1 MFPHLCLLHLSFH
14 SLTETNNTHLLQSL
28 AGEIQKDN
36 VLPTLDTL
44 LSVHIVHSHVMLSRI
59 VNKLTYTPLLPSI
72 KLQSCHSLLESDD
85 EYPEMIQIIS
95 DLNSLFLLW
104 EQNAVI
110 STMIQVANFQKTN
123 PVNVISLKNSAVLDP
138 GAPVLSS
145 QSNSISVDLTSTET
159 APPTEDHNDIANVDS
174 MIAQQLVSN
183 VSLLT
188 TYSKMGTLRN
198 PAETNLLTRSHT
210 LPAEAPAATTA
221 ATVSPP
227 PSPRSKK
234 SNSKKKEKSEK
245 KESKKKKKT
254 PGPTKTKSQ
263 TNIPTHGSIK
273 VEMAPHCHLARIE
286 GLSEYD
292 KVIANAMFL
301 CQGLGYGFMCG
312 GGEGI
317 DPKYL
322 NSESPEEF
330 SEEYVERLIVLKKQL
345 VETEAALLP
354 IYDDLNQL
362 PLSIVSSQHRNIH
375 GTILSLYVTLS
386 QISFQL
392 NHRKDANA
400 FIEKYTNY
408 CKRHIPG
415 DAHYLAFGYRLQL
428 DHEEWVTAAT
438 LPSMISQQKLK
449 RYQELLGMVKR
460 YFHLT
465 EQVQHLDQELHY
477 DAWRRLINLYADIS
491 SVPDTPGTPKPPS
504 TETLLENLS
513 MLTPDEIDQFEE
525 TDVSWLKLYSR
536 LRGKALASKLTAA
549 MKSSYHDLMAN
560 EGEEAGAMV

>member
-1 MFPHLCLLHLSFH
+1 LPRP
-14 SLTETNNTHLLQSL
+14 ETNDTHLLQSL
-28 AGEIQKDN
+28 AGEIRKDN

-44 LSVHIVHSHVMLSRI
+44 LSVHLLHAHVMLSRI

-85 EYPEMIQIIS
+85 EYPEMIQIMS

-104 EQNAVI
+104 EQNAVV
-110 STMIQVANFQKTN
+110 STMTQIENFQKAN
-123 PVNVISLKNSAVLDP
+123 PVTVISLKNTAVLDP

-145 QSNSISVDLTSTET
+145 QSNSISIDLPPSEA
-159 APPTEDHNDIANVDS
+159 APSSEDHNDIANVDS
-174 MIAQQLVSN
+174 MIAQQLVST

-188 TYSKMGTLRN
+188 TYSKTGALRN
-198 PAETNLLTRSHT
+198 PTETNLLTRSHT
-210 LPAEAPAATTA
+210 LPAESTAMTTAAATT
-221 ATVSPP
+221 SPP

-234 SNSKKKEKSEK
+234 SSSKKKEKPEK
-245 KESKKKKKT
+245 KDAKKKKKV
-254 PGPTKTKSQ
+254 PGATKTKSQ

-273 VEMAPHCHLARIE
+273 VEMAPQCHLTRIE

-292 KVIANAMFL
+292 KVVANAMFL

-312 GGEGI
+312 GGEGT
-317 DPKYL
+317 DPKHL
-322 NSESPEEF
+322 SSENPEEY
-330 SEEYVERLIVLKKQL
+330 SEDYVERLTSLKKQL
-345 VETEAALLP
+345 VETEATLLP
-354 IYDDLNQL
+354 IHDDLNQL

-375 GTILSLYVTLS
+375 GTMLSLYLTLC

-392 NHRKDANA
+392 NHRKDANT
-400 FIEKYTNY
+400 FIEKYVAY
-408 CKRHIPG
+408 CKTHLPG

-428 DHEEWVTAAT
+428 DHEEWITAAT
-438 LPSMISQQKLK
+438 LPSMISQQKLR

-477 DAWRRLINLYADIS
+477 DAWRRLINVYADIS

-513 MLTPDEIDQFEE
+513 LLTPDEMDQFEE
-525 TDVSWLKLYSR
+525 TDVGWLKLYSR
-536 LRGKALASKLTAA
+536 LRGKALANKLTVA
-549 MKSSYHDLMAN
+549 MKSSYQNLMASD
-560 EGEEAGAMV
+560 ELPPSGEELPGG